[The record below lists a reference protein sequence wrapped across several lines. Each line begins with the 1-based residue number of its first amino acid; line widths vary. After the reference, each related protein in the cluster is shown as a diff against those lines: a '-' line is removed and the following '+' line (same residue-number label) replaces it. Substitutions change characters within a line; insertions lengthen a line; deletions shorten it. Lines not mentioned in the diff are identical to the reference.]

1 MIQER
6 EKTND
11 TGERRDP
18 YRNVQASGWNLE
30 HKQRDYFSSEHGQ
43 SIHRQSMPTD
53 ASECG
58 GEDEQWYFLD
68 CFHFLRELGSKVIIF
83 KIG

>member
-1 MIQER
+1 MGKAER
-6 EKTND
+6 IELFYLWQGCGGAVTC
-11 TGERRDP
+11 
-18 YRNVQASGWNLE
+18 L
-30 HKQRDYFSSEHGQ
+30 RDYFSSERGQ

-58 GEDEQWYFLD
+58 GEDEQWYFSD
-68 CFHFLRELGSKVIIF
+68 CFHFLRELRSKVIIF